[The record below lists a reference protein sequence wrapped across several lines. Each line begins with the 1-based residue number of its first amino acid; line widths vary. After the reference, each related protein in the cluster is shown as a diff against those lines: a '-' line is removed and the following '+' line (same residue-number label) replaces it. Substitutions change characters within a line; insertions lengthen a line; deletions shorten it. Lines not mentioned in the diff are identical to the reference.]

1 MPRRDDI
8 EKIMVIGSG
17 PIVIGQACEFDYSGT
32 QACKALREE
41 GYRVV
46 LINSNPATIMTDPEM
61 ADATYVEPMTVEA
74 DDLLEWNQTEGIYT
88 ATGNA
93 VAVQGTRT
101 IRGDVL
107 VARYDPDAE
116 TQDIDVVT
124 ATGDVSFE
132 DETTEATGSKLV
144 YNIANQDYSVD
155 GPNARVSGRRG
166 VITADRLITL
176 QTADDESQ
184 TMTARGNAVYRDSTG
199 RVFAGNL
206 LVALFDSDGSL
217 QTIDAKG
224 DVTVTTEAG
233 RRADGDAATYSALTE
248 QATLT
253 GNVVIVDGEST
264 MSGGRAEVDFK
275 SGNSRMLSSGA
286 GGRVSGVLV
295 TN

>member
-1 MPRRDDI
+1 MTGQMAGAEFFKRNEDQAIDWLSI
-8 EKIMVIGSG
+8 LAGLAVTAFLFSG
-17 PIVIGQACEFDYSGT
+17 A
-32 QACKALREE
+32 AL
-41 GYRVV
+41 
-46 LINSNPATIMTDPEM
+46 AQDP
-61 ADATYVEPMTVEA
+61 VPMTVEA

-93 VAVQGTRT
+93 VAVQGART

-116 TQDIDVVT
+116 TQDIDVVI

-144 YNIANQDYSVD
+144 YSITSQDYSID
-155 GPNARVSGRRG
+155 GPKARVSGRRG
-166 VITADRLITL
+166 VITASKLITL
-176 QTADDESQ
+176 QTADDKSQ

-199 RVFAGNL
+199 RLFAGDL

-217 QTIDAKG
+217 QTIDAEG
-224 DVTVTTEAG
+224 AVTVTTEAG
-233 RRADGDAATYSALTE
+233 RKANGDAATYSALTE

-275 SGNSRMLSSGA
+275 SGNSRMLSSGN

>member
-1 MPRRDDI
+1 MAGVEFSNRNEDRAMHWLAI
-8 EKIMVIGSG
+8 LAGIAATAFLFSG
-17 PIVIGQACEFDYSGT
+17 A
-32 QACKALREE
+32 
-41 GYRVV
+41 V
-46 LINSNPATIMTDPEM
+46 LAQNP
-61 ADATYVEPMTVEA
+61 EPMTVEA

-107 VARYDPDAE
+107 VARYNPDAE
-116 TQDIDVVT
+116 TQDIDVVE

-132 DETTEATGSKLV
+132 DETTEATGSRLV
-144 YNIANQDYSVD
+144 YNITRQDYSIN
-155 GPNARVSGRRG
+155 GPKARVTGRRG
-166 VITADRLITL
+166 VITANKLITL

-199 RVFAGNL
+199 RLFAGDL

-224 DVTVTTEAG
+224 AVIVTTEAG
-233 RRADGDAATYSALTE
+233 RKADGDAATYNALTE

-275 SGNSRMLSSGA
+275 SGNSRMLSSGT

>member
-1 MPRRDDI
+1 MTGQMAGAEFFKRNEDQAI
-8 EKIMVIGSG
+8 HWLSILTGLAVTAFLFSG
-17 PIVIGQACEFDYSGT
+17 A
-32 QACKALREE
+32 AL
-41 GYRVV
+41 
-46 LINSNPATIMTDPEM
+46 AQDP
-61 ADATYVEPMTVEA
+61 VPMTVEA

-93 VAVQGTRT
+93 VAVQGART

-116 TQDIDVVT
+116 TQDIDVVI

-144 YNIANQDYSVD
+144 YSITSQDYSID
-155 GPNARVSGRRG
+155 GPKARVSGRRG
-166 VITADRLITL
+166 VITASKLITL
-176 QTADDESQ
+176 QTADDKSQ

-199 RVFAGNL
+199 RLFAGDL

-217 QTIDAKG
+217 QTIDAEG
-224 DVTVTTEAG
+224 AVTVTTEAG
-233 RRADGDAATYSALTE
+233 RKANGDAATYSALTE

-275 SGNSRMLSSGA
+275 SGNSRMLSSGN

>member
-1 MPRRDDI
+1 MTGQMAGAEFFKRNEDQAIDWLSI
-8 EKIMVIGSG
+8 LAGLAVTAFLFSG
-17 PIVIGQACEFDYSGT
+17 A
-32 QACKALREE
+32 ALAQ
-41 GYRVV
+41 
-46 LINSNPATIMTDPEM
+46 NP
-61 ADATYVEPMTVEA
+61 VPMTVEA

-93 VAVQGTRT
+93 VAVQGART

-116 TQDIDVVT
+116 TQDIDVVI

-144 YNIANQDYSVD
+144 YSITSQDYSID
-155 GPNARVSGRRG
+155 GPKARVSGRRG
-166 VITADRLITL
+166 VITASKLITL
-176 QTADDESQ
+176 QTADDKSQ

-199 RVFAGNL
+199 RLFAGDL

-217 QTIDAKG
+217 QTIDAEG
-224 DVTVTTEAG
+224 AVTVTTEAG
-233 RRADGDAATYSALTE
+233 RKANGDAATYSALTE

-253 GNVVIVDGEST
+253 GNVVIVNGEST

-275 SGNSRMLSSGA
+275 SGNSRMLSSGN

>member
-1 MPRRDDI
+1 MTGQMAGAEFFKRNEDQAI
-8 EKIMVIGSG
+8 HWLSILAGLAVTAFLFSG
-17 PIVIGQACEFDYSGT
+17 A
-32 QACKALREE
+32 AL
-41 GYRVV
+41 
-46 LINSNPATIMTDPEM
+46 AQDP
-61 ADATYVEPMTVEA
+61 VPMTVEA

-93 VAVQGTRT
+93 VAVQGART

-116 TQDIDVVT
+116 TQDIDVVI

-144 YNIANQDYSVD
+144 YNITSQDYSID
-155 GPNARVSGRRG
+155 GPKARVSGRRG
-166 VITADRLITL
+166 VITASKLITL
-176 QTADDESQ
+176 QTADDKSQ

-199 RVFAGNL
+199 RLFAGDL

-217 QTIDAKG
+217 QTIDAEG
-224 DVTVTTEAG
+224 AVTVTTEAG
-233 RRADGDAATYSALTE
+233 RKANGDAATYSALTE

-275 SGNSRMLSSGA
+275 SGNSRMLSSGN
-286 GGRVSGVLV
+286 GRRVSGVLV

>member
-1 MPRRDDI
+1 MTGQMARAEFFKRNEDQAI
-8 EKIMVIGSG
+8 HWLSILVGLAVTAFLFSG
-17 PIVIGQACEFDYSGT
+17 A
-32 QACKALREE
+32 ALAQ
-41 GYRVV
+41 
-46 LINSNPATIMTDPEM
+46 NP
-61 ADATYVEPMTVEA
+61 VPMTVEA
-74 DDLLEWNQTEGIYT
+74 DDLLDWNQTEGIYT

-93 VAVQGTRT
+93 VAVQGART

-116 TQDIDVVT
+116 TQDIDVVI

-144 YNIANQDYSVD
+144 YSITSQDYSID
-155 GPNARVSGRRG
+155 GPKARVSGRRG
-166 VITADRLITL
+166 VITASKLITL
-176 QTADDESQ
+176 QTADDKSQ

-199 RVFAGNL
+199 RLFAGDL

-217 QTIDAKG
+217 QTIDAEG
-224 DVTVTTEAG
+224 AVTVTTEAG
-233 RRADGDAATYSALTE
+233 RKANGDAATYSALTE

-275 SGNSRMLSSGA
+275 SGNSRMLSSGN

>member
-1 MPRRDDI
+1 MTGQMAGAEFFKRNEDQAIDWLSI
-8 EKIMVIGSG
+8 LAGLAVTAFLFSG
-17 PIVIGQACEFDYSGT
+17 A
-32 QACKALREE
+32 AL
-41 GYRVV
+41 
-46 LINSNPATIMTDPEM
+46 AQDP
-61 ADATYVEPMTVEA
+61 VPMTVEA

-93 VAVQGTRT
+93 VAVQGART

-116 TQDIDVVT
+116 TQDIDVVI
-124 ATGDVSFE
+124 ATGDISFE

-144 YNIANQDYSVD
+144 YNITSQDYSID
-155 GPNARVSGRRG
+155 GPKARVSGRRG
-166 VITADRLITL
+166 VITASKLITL
-176 QTADDESQ
+176 QTADDKSQ

-199 RVFAGNL
+199 RLFAGDL

-217 QTIDAKG
+217 QTIDAEG
-224 DVTVTTEAG
+224 AVTVTTEAG
-233 RRADGDAATYSALTE
+233 RKANGDAATYSALTE

-275 SGNSRMLSSGA
+275 SGNSRMLSSGN

>member
-1 MPRRDDI
+1 MTGQMAGAVFSNRNEDRAKHWLALSAGI
-8 EKIMVIGSG
+8 AVAAFLFSG
-17 PIVIGQACEFDYSGT
+17 A
-32 QACKALREE
+32 ALAQD
-41 GYRVV
+41 
-46 LINSNPATIMTDPEM
+46 S
-61 ADATYVEPMTVEA
+61 EPMTVEA

-132 DETTEATGSKLV
+132 DETTEAMGSKLV

-206 LVALFDSDGSL
+206 LIALFDSDGNL

-233 RRADGDAATYSALTE
+233 RRAEGDAANYSALTE

-275 SGNSRMLSSGA
+275 YGNSRMLSSGE
-286 GGRVSGVLV
+286 GGRVSGILV
-295 TN
+295 TD

>member
-1 MPRRDDI
+1 
-8 EKIMVIGSG
+8 
-17 PIVIGQACEFDYSGT
+17 
-32 QACKALREE
+32 
-41 GYRVV
+41 
-46 LINSNPATIMTDPEM
+46 
-61 ADATYVEPMTVEA
+61 MTVEA

-116 TQDIDVVT
+116 TQDIDVVI

-144 YNIANQDYSVD
+144 YSITSQDYSID
-155 GPNARVSGRRG
+155 GPKARVSGRRG
-166 VITADRLITL
+166 VITASKLITL
-176 QTADDESQ
+176 QTADDKSQ

-199 RVFAGNL
+199 RLFAGDL
-206 LVALFDSDGSL
+206 LVALFDSDGNL
-217 QTIDAKG
+217 QTIDAEG
-224 DVTVTTEAG
+224 AVTVTTEAG
-233 RRADGDAATYSALTE
+233 RKANGDAATYSALTE

-275 SGNSRMLSSGA
+275 SGNSRMLSSGN

>member
-1 MPRRDDI
+1 MTGRMAR
-8 EKIMVIGSG
+8 
-17 PIVIGQACEFDYSGT
+17 
-32 QACKALREE
+32 ALF
-41 GYRVV
+41 
-46 LINSNPATIMTDPEM
+46 SNRNGDRAKHWM
-61 ADATYVEPMTVEA
+61 ALSARIAVAASLFYGVALAQESEPMTVEA

-124 ATGDVSFE
+124 ATGDVSFK

-144 YNIANQDYSVD
+144 YNIANQDYTVD

-217 QTIDAKG
+217 QTIDAEG